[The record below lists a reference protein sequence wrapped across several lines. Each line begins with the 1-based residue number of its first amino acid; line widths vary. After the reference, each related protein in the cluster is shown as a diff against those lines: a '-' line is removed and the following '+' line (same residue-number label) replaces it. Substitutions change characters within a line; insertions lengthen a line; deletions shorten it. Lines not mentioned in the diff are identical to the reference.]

1 MAYETILTNV
11 GLQKIASATPEHQLK
26 INRIAVGDGNG
37 GYSPLDP
44 DMTELVNEVWRGPA
58 SAPIRDRNDA
68 TIIIFE
74 GQIPA
79 NIGGFFIRE
88 VGIFDDTGDLIAIG
102 QTAATEKPQDT
113 SGTALTLTVRFRVKL
128 SNASETEL
136 IYNDEA
142 PIDHQGT
149 NNRDAPDAHPI
160 SSITG
165 LDNALNGKADKS
177 TFVFAGT
184 GLKGGGALS
193 SNVTLSADFG
203 TGAGKVTEGND
214 ERLSNA
220 REWTAET
227 VSQAEAEAGT
237 STIRRAWTAQR
248 VRQAITAWWAG
259 VFGTG
264 ADQVRS
270 NAQND
275 ARFRLQSA
283 SVPWEE
289 VSGKPSIVSQAEAE
303 AGTSTTV
310 RQWTAQRVRQAIV
323 AGYNALTSAFGRTL
337 ANASDATAARNTLG
351 LGTAATR
358 GVTTSSTDTTSGR
371 VLKVGDFGVG
381 NTIGIPAGANLNNYT
396 TPGEYRQDANANA
409 SPELNYPAQLAGSL
423 KVIQAAGG
431 VVQEYTTYGNTRRKF
446 LRGFYNDVWSSWVE
460 FYHSGNVDDLISG
473 LNLVPASRTISTGTG
488 LTGGGNLSAN
498 RTISLASSHIP
509 IGVGQ
514 TWQNMTSSRAAGTTY
529 TNTTGRPIVVNVS
542 FHRTGGSNA
551 AAHTFLVNG
560 VTVGRSVTRFSQNE
574 KVSFTSAVVPSG
586 ATYRVDSVENSLLLV
601 WAELR

>member
-68 TIIIFE
+68 TVIIFE

-79 NIGGFFIRE
+79 NVGGFFIRE
-88 VGIFDDTGDLIAIG
+88 VGIFDDAGDLIAIG
-102 QTAATEKPQDT
+102 HTAATEKPQDT

-149 NNRDAPDAHPI
+149 TNRDAPDAHPI

-184 GLKGGGALS
+184 GLTGGGALS
-193 SNVTLSADFG
+193 SNVTLSVDFG

-237 STIRRAWTAQR
+237 STTRRA
-248 VRQAITAWWAG
+248 
-259 VFGTG
+259 
-264 ADQVRS
+264 
-270 NAQND
+270 
-275 ARFRLQSA
+275 
-283 SVPWEE
+283 
-289 VSGKPSIVSQAEAE
+289 
-303 AGTSTTV
+303 
-310 RQWTAQRVRQAIV
+310 WTAQRVRQAIV

-337 ANASDATAARNTLG
+337 ANASNAATARNTLG
-351 LGTAATR
+351 LGTAATHD
-358 GVTTSSTDTTSGR
+358 VTTSPTDTTVGR
-371 VLKVGDFGVG
+371 VLKVGDFG
-381 NTIGIPAGANLNNYT
+381 IGSSEELACWRDQAALLDPAAYRFYNGVDDGASWSFTVPAGETWYALALWRGVTPSDNTHLFLRVSDVFRPLPLPAGT
-396 TPGEYRQDANANA
+396 T
-409 SPELNYPAQLAGSL
+409 
-423 KVIQAAGG
+423 IQAAAADSYAYICRPAL
-431 VVQEYTTYGNTRRKF
+431 VVDSDSR
-446 LRGFYNDVWSSWVE
+446 YNDPR
-460 FYHSGNVDDLISG
+460 G
-473 LNLVPASRTISTGTG
+473 LYFDRLARLRT
-488 LTGGGNLSAN
+488 LTL
-498 RTISLASSHIP
+498 HQ
-509 IGVGQ
+509 Q
-514 TWQNMTSSRAAGTTY
+514 TVQ
-529 TNTTGRPIVVNVS
+529 
-542 FHRTGGSNA
+542 
-551 AAHTFLVNG
+551 
-560 VTVGRSVTRFSQNE
+560 
-574 KVSFTSAVVPSG
+574 VPSG
-586 ATYRVDSVENSLLLV
+586 SSAGSTFITDFPADFANGFIVGVSAHDVSWVGLNKEGAGTISAQNHVSDEHQIRFAEAVKFPFRRAIFPQLRARAANIFGDLSGSSLQGYGAVFYYKLPAD
-601 WAELR
+601 W